1 MEGKQKA
8 LSTLNGQMLQESD
21 EWQQLFGN
29 LDNLTVQQ
37 LEKLSNTIK
46 EKAKGL
52 KLNPIDAQAVTNSL
66 KEVDEKIRTMN
77 PFGLLSKHLKQYKKA
92 EDDVTK
98 KNALKEMFRDTA
110 ASIDMVK
117 GGFDAV
123 VGGLNEMGLAG
134 DEATQQLL
142 GDISNL
148 MGAASQLATSIA
160 SANPVGIIRVVSVF

>member
-1 MEGKQKA
+1 
-8 LSTLNGQMLQESD
+8 MLQESD

-77 PFGLLSKHLKQYKKA
+77 PFGLLSKHLKQYS
-92 EDDVTK
+92 
-98 KNALKEMFRDTA
+98 DTT
-110 ASIDMVK
+110 IVRRY
-117 GGFDAV
+117 F
-123 VGGLNEMGLAG
+123 
-134 DEATQQLL
+134 
-142 GDISNL
+142 
-148 MGAASQLATSIA
+148 
-160 SANPVGIIRVVSVF
+160 

>member
-1 MEGKQKA
+1 MPVAVESKDAYLVAKLMEGKQKA
-8 LSTLNGQMLQESD
+8 LSALNGQMLQESD
-21 EWQQLFGN
+21 EWQQLFRN

-77 PFGLLSKHLKQYKKA
+77 PFGLLSKHLKEYKKA

-98 KNALKEMFRDTA
+98 KNALKECSGILRHLLIWLRVDLMQ
-110 ASIDMVK
+110 SL
-117 GGFDAV
+117 
-123 VGGLNEMGLAG
+123 VG
-134 DEATQQLL
+134 
-142 GDISNL
+142 L
-148 MGAASQLATSIA
+148 MRWAWLATRPPTA
-160 SANPVGIIRVVSVF
+160 T